1 MKAHYLVELTET
13 ERSHLQSLTRKG
25 KPGARRGI
33 RARILLL
40 SDQGKSSEGVVEAL
54 GSSHSTVYRTRRRFV
69 EGGLDYALN
78 DAKRPGGNRKLSPK
92 DHATLVALACSKPPD
107 GRGRWTL
114 KLLSD
119 GLVALTDHDDISAE
133 TIRRRLHELDL
144 KPWQKRMWC
153 IAKVTPQFIAQME
166 HILDL
171 YAAPPDPKRPLVC
184 FDETLKQLVG
194 RVIDPL
200 PAEPGNSLREDH
212 HYRRNGITH
221 LAMFFAPHLGW
232 REVRVLR
239 KRDYGAFAHLM
250 KELVDVHFPEADAIQ
265 VVMDNLNV
273 HCEGALYRTFPP
285 EEARRILRRL
295 EFNFTPVHASW
306 LNMVEIEIGVLARQ
320 CLDQRIGDRQTLAKE
335 VAAWNAARNDEGA
348 TIKWLFTVEDARRK
362 LARHYPEPLTDN
374 PIIQ

>member
-1 MKAHYLVELTET
+1 MKAQYIVELTED
-13 ERSHLQSLTRKG
+13 ERERLEGMTRKG
-25 KPGARRGI
+25 KPGARRYI
-33 RARILLL
+33 RARTLLMA
-40 SDQGKSSEGVVEAL
+40 DKGKTSSETVAAL
-54 GSSHSTVYRTRRRFV
+54 PTSDSTVYRTRRRFV
-69 EGGLDYALN
+69 EGGLDHALN
-78 DAKRPGGNRKLSPK
+78 DAKRPGGSRKLSPK
-92 DHATLVALACSKPPD
+92 DHATLVALACSKPPE

-119 GLVALTDHDDISAE
+119 RLVALTDHDDVSAE
-133 TIRRRLHELDL
+133 TVRRRLHELDL

-171 YAAPPDPKRPLVC
+171 YAAPPDPSRPLVC

-194 RVIDPL
+194 RVCDPL
-200 PAEPGNSLREDH
+200 PAEPGKSLREDH
-212 HYRRNGITH
+212 HYRRNGSCH
-221 LAMFFAPHLGW
+221 LAMFFAPHHGW
-232 REVRVLR
+232 RQVRVLE

-250 KELVDVHFPEADAIQ
+250 RELVDEHFPEAEVVQ

-306 LNMVEIEIGVLARQ
+306 LNMVEIELGVLSRQ
-320 CLDQRIGDRQTLAKE
+320 CLDQRIGDRQTLARE
-335 VAAWNAARNDEGA
+335 VAAWTATRNEEGA
-348 TIKWLFTVEDARRK
+348 TIRWLFTVEDARRK
-362 LARHYPEPLTDN
+362 LARHYPEAVQDN
-374 PIIQ
+374 PIVR